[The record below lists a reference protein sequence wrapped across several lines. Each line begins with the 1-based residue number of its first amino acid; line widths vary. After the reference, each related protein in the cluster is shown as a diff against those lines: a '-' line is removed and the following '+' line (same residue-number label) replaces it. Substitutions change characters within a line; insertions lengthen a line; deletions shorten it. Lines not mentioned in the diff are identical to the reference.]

1 MKNLCLENYAVSTL
15 ENREMREISGG
26 VAPLVIYGAIF
37 AAGLIVGY
45 IISK

>member
-1 MKNLCLENYAVSTL
+1 MKNLCLKNYGVSSL

-37 AAGLIVGY
+37 VAGLIVGY
-45 IISK
+45 IISR